1 MVVKMINEVI
11 EYLENEC
18 LYRLEICGLCNEG
31 INFNVMK
38 VRFFLF
44 LVNGMCF
51 VVLVKRFL
59 VVFY

>member
-1 MVVKMINEVI
+1 MVVKMINELI

-31 INFNVMK
+31 VNFNVMK
-38 VRFFLF
+38 VRF